1 MKKVLLVLFSVF
13 TILFFIS
20 CGSKP
25 APEEVEPEAPVVEE
39 NVEPET
45 PVVDETDNTI
55 EPETEQLSEEELAA
69 LIAKIDEARE
79 VAILAGAEKNA
90 PDLLNSIDGIYEK
103 AKEEN
108 LQDNADSLILKYS
121 ILASYAKAK
130 NAKIEIDENDLSGF
144 AQKNYDEGVFCLQ
157 KVEEALANIE
167 EIEPNAQ
174 KDAESAYSNFTNVI
188 TIAYKKL
195 AKEQRNLAYE
205 AKVKSDSVRAGV
217 SQKERYKEAADN
229 FKSGDTLYSMQSPK
243 KALEKYELA
252 AQQFTELYEEVSEKR
267 AAAQAAIEAAK
278 RKVQESSQF
287 AEQADEESPI
297 TEKLDGIED
306 ADTVLLEEDDYEN
319 PEDAEAD
326 ISEDID
332 DEILIE
338 ESDETDKELIE
349 SESETETEA
358 ETEESENS
366 EKIEDTLESGQST
379 EENDDSD
386 ESDEP
391 IIDEPISEELSEQE
405 KIDDIVNENENP
417 EQDGSDLS
425 TEIIEEN
432 VQDEVEVE

>member
-1 MKKVLLVLFSVF
+1 MKKVFLVLFSVF

-144 AQKNYDEGVFCLQ
+144 AQKNYDEGVICLQ

-306 ADTVLLEEDDYEN
+306 ADTVLLEEDNYEN
-319 PEDAEAD
+319 PKDAEAD

-332 DEILIE
+332 DETLIE

-349 SESETETEA
+349 SETEIETEA

-366 EKIEDTLESGQST
+366 EKIEDTLESEEST
-379 EENDDSD
+379 EKNDDSD

-405 KIDDIVNENENP
+405 KIDDIVIENENT

>member
-45 PVVDETDNTI
+45 PVVDETDNII
-55 EPETEQLSEEELAA
+55 ESETEQLSEEELAA

-130 NAKIEIDENDLSGF
+130 NAKIEIDENNLSGF
-144 AQKNYDEGVFCLQ
+144 AQKNYDEGVICLQ

-332 DEILIE
+332 DETLIE

-349 SESETETEA
+349 SETETET
-358 ETEESENS
+358 ETEESET
-366 EKIEDTLESGQST
+366 EKIEDTLESEEST
-379 EENDDSD
+379 EKNDDSD

-405 KIDDIVNENENP
+405 KIDDIVIENENT

>member
-1 MKKVLLVLFSVF
+1 MKKVFLVLFSVF

-45 PVVDETDNTI
+45 PVVDETDNII

-130 NAKIEIDENDLSGF
+130 NAKIEIDENNLPGF
-144 AQKNYDEGVFCLQ
+144 AQKNYDEGVICLQ

-205 AKVKSDSVRAGV
+205 AKVKSDSVRAGD

-332 DEILIE
+332 DETLIE

-349 SESETETEA
+349 SETETETEA
-358 ETEESENS
+358 ETEESET
-366 EKIEDTLESGQST
+366 EKIEDTLESEEST
-379 EENDDSD
+379 EKNDDSD

-405 KIDDIVNENENP
+405 KIDDIVIENENP

-425 TEIIEEN
+425 TEMIEEN

>member
-130 NAKIEIDENDLSGF
+130 NAKIEIDENNLSGF
-144 AQKNYDEGVFCLQ
+144 AQKNYDEGVICLQ

-267 AAAQAAIEAAK
+267 AAAQAAIDAAK

-332 DEILIE
+332 DETLIE

-349 SESETETEA
+349 SETETETEA

-366 EKIEDTLESGQST
+366 EKIEDTLESEEST
-379 EENDDSD
+379 EKNDDSD

-405 KIDDIVNENENP
+405 KIDDIVIENENT

>member
-1 MKKVLLVLFSVF
+1 MKKVFLVLFSVF

-45 PVVDETDNTI
+45 PVVDEIDNTI
-55 EPETEQLSEEELAA
+55 ESETEQLSEEELAA

-108 LQDNADSLILKYS
+108 LQENADSLILKYS

-144 AQKNYDEGVFCLQ
+144 AQKNYDEGVICLQ

-167 EIEPNAQ
+167 EIEPNVQ

-332 DEILIE
+332 DETLIE

-349 SESETETEA
+349 SETETETEA

-366 EKIEDTLESGQST
+366 EKIEDTLESEEST
-379 EENDDSD
+379 EKNDDSD
-386 ESDEP
+386 ES
-391 IIDEPISEELSEQE
+391 DEPISEELSEQE
-405 KIDDIVNENENP
+405 KIDDIVIENENT

>member
-1 MKKVLLVLFSVF
+1 MKKVFLVLFSVF

-144 AQKNYDEGVFCLQ
+144 AQKNYDEGVICLQ

-217 SQKERYKEAADN
+217 SQKERYKEATDN

-243 KALEKYELA
+243 KALEKYTLA
-252 AQQFTELYEEVSEKR
+252 ESKFTELYEEVFEKR
-267 AAAQAAIEAAK
+267 AAAQAAIDAAK

-332 DEILIE
+332 DETLIE
-338 ESDETDKELIE
+338 ESDETDKELI
-349 SESETETEA
+349 ESETETEA

-366 EKIEDTLESGQST
+366 EKIEDTLESEEST
-379 EENDDSD
+379 EKNDDSD
-386 ESDEP
+386 ES
-391 IIDEPISEELSEQE
+391 DEPISEELSEQE
-405 KIDDIVNENENP
+405 KIDDIVIENENT

>member
-45 PVVDETDNTI
+45 PVVDETDNII

-144 AQKNYDEGVFCLQ
+144 AQKNYDEGVICLQ

-332 DEILIE
+332 DETLIE

-349 SESETETEA
+349 SETETETEA

-366 EKIEDTLESGQST
+366 EKIEDTLESEEST
-379 EENDDSD
+379 EKNDDSD

-405 KIDDIVNENENP
+405 KIDDIVIENENT

>member
-121 ILASYAKAK
+121 ILANYAKAK
-130 NAKIEIDENDLSGF
+130 NAKIEIDENNLSGF
-144 AQKNYDEGVFCLQ
+144 AQKNYDEGVICLQ

-195 AKEQRNLAYE
+195 AKEQRDLAYE

-217 SQKERYKEAADN
+217 SQKERYKEATDN

-332 DEILIE
+332 DETLIE

-349 SESETETEA
+349 SETET

-366 EKIEDTLESGQST
+366 EKIEDTLESEEST
-379 EENDDSD
+379 EKNDDSD

-405 KIDDIVNENENP
+405 KIDDIVIENENT

>member
-1 MKKVLLVLFSVF
+1 MKKVFLVLFSVF

-121 ILASYAKAK
+121 ILANYAKAK
-130 NAKIEIDENDLSGF
+130 NAKIEIDENNLSGF
-144 AQKNYDEGVFCLQ
+144 AQKNYDEGVICLQ

-217 SQKERYKEAADN
+217 SQKERYKEATDN

-332 DEILIE
+332 DETLIE

-349 SESETETEA
+349 SETETETEA
-358 ETEESENS
+358 SENS
-366 EKIEDTLESGQST
+366 EKIEDTLESEEST
-379 EENDDSD
+379 EKNDDSD

-405 KIDDIVNENENP
+405 KIDDIVIENENT

>member
-45 PVVDETDNTI
+45 PVVDETDNII

-144 AQKNYDEGVFCLQ
+144 AQKNYDEGVICLQ

-167 EIEPNAQ
+167 EIEQNAQ

-332 DEILIE
+332 DETLIE

-349 SESETETEA
+349 SETEA

-366 EKIEDTLESGQST
+366 EKIEDTLESEEST
-379 EENDDSD
+379 EKNDDSD
-386 ESDEP
+386 ESEEP

-405 KIDDIVNENENP
+405 KIDDIVIENENT
-417 EQDGSDLS
+417 ELDGSDLS

>member
-1 MKKVLLVLFSVF
+1 MKKVFLVLFSVF

-45 PVVDETDNTI
+45 PVVDETDNAI
-55 EPETEQLSEEELAA
+55 EPETEQLSEEELAS

-144 AQKNYDEGVFCLQ
+144 AQKNYDEGVICLQ
-157 KVEEALANIE
+157 KVEEVLANIE
-167 EIEPNAQ
+167 EIEQNAQ

-217 SQKERYKEAADN
+217 SQKERYKEATDN

-278 RKVQESSQF
+278 RKVQESSKF

-332 DEILIE
+332 DETLIE

-349 SESETETEA
+349 SETEIETEA

-366 EKIEDTLESGQST
+366 EKIEDTLESEEST
-379 EENDDSD
+379 EKNDDSD
-386 ESDEP
+386 ESDES

-405 KIDDIVNENENP
+405 KIDDIVIENENT

-425 TEIIEEN
+425 TEMIEEN

>member
-1 MKKVLLVLFSVF
+1 MKKVFLVLFSVF

-130 NAKIEIDENDLSGF
+130 NAKIEIDENNLSGF
-144 AQKNYDEGVFCLQ
+144 AQKNYDEGVICLQ

-195 AKEQRNLAYE
+195 AKAQRNLAYE

-217 SQKERYKEAADN
+217 SQKERYKEATDN

-332 DEILIE
+332 DETLIE

-349 SESETETEA
+349 SETEIETEA

-366 EKIEDTLESGQST
+366 EKIEDTLESEEST
-379 EENDDSD
+379 EKNDDSD
-386 ESDEP
+386 ES
-391 IIDEPISEELSEQE
+391 DEPISEELSEQE
-405 KIDDIVNENENP
+405 KIDDIVIENENT

>member
-1 MKKVLLVLFSVF
+1 MKKVFLVLFSVF

-45 PVVDETDNTI
+45 PVVDETDNII

-130 NAKIEIDENDLSGF
+130 NAKIEIDENNLSGF
-144 AQKNYDEGVFCLQ
+144 AQKNYDEGVICLQ
-157 KVEEALANIE
+157 KVEESLANIE

-174 KDAESAYSNFTNVI
+174 KDAESAYSNFANVI

-217 SQKERYKEAADN
+217 SQKERYKEATDN

-287 AEQADEESPI
+287 AEQADAESPI

-332 DEILIE
+332 DE
-338 ESDETDKELIE
+338 TDKELI
-349 SESETETEA
+349 ESETETEA

-366 EKIEDTLESGQST
+366 EKIEDTLESEEST
-379 EENDDSD
+379 EKNDDSD

-405 KIDDIVNENENP
+405 KIDDIVIENENP

-432 VQDEVEVE
+432 VQDEVGVE

>member
-45 PVVDETDNTI
+45 PVVDETDNII

-121 ILASYAKAK
+121 ILANYAKAK

-144 AQKNYDEGVFCLQ
+144 AQKNYDEGVICLQ
-157 KVEEALANIE
+157 KVEEALTNIE

-188 TIAYKKL
+188 TIAYKRL

-332 DEILIE
+332 DETLIE

-349 SESETETEA
+349 SETETETEA

-366 EKIEDTLESGQST
+366 EKIEDTLESEEST
-379 EENDDSD
+379 EKNDDSD

-405 KIDDIVNENENP
+405 KIDDIVNENENT

>member
-144 AQKNYDEGVFCLQ
+144 AQKNYDEGVICLQ

-332 DEILIE
+332 DETLIE

-349 SESETETEA
+349 SETETETEA

-366 EKIEDTLESGQST
+366 EKIEDTLESEEST
-379 EENDDSD
+379 EKNDDSD

-405 KIDDIVNENENP
+405 KIDDIVIENENT

>member
-1 MKKVLLVLFSVF
+1 MKKVFLVLFSVF

-144 AQKNYDEGVFCLQ
+144 AQKNYDEGVIWLQ
-157 KVEEALANIE
+157 KVEEALVNIE

-332 DEILIE
+332 DETLIE

-349 SESETETEA
+349 SETET

-366 EKIEDTLESGQST
+366 EKIEDTLESEEST
-379 EENDDSD
+379 EKNDDSD

-405 KIDDIVNENENP
+405 KIDDIVIENENT

>member
-45 PVVDETDNTI
+45 PVVDETDNII

-144 AQKNYDEGVFCLQ
+144 AQKNYDEGVICLQ

-174 KDAESAYSNFTNVI
+174 KDAESAYSNFTSVI

-217 SQKERYKEAADN
+217 SQKERYKEATDN

-332 DEILIE
+332 DETLIE

-349 SESETETEA
+349 SETEIETEA

-366 EKIEDTLESGQST
+366 EKIEDTLESEEST
-379 EENDDSD
+379 EKNDDSD

-405 KIDDIVNENENP
+405 KIDDIVIENENT

>member
-55 EPETEQLSEEELAA
+55 EPEAEQLSEEELAA

-144 AQKNYDEGVFCLQ
+144 AQKNYDEGVICLQ

-174 KDAESAYSNFTNVI
+174 KDVESAYSNFTNVI

-332 DEILIE
+332 DETLIE

-349 SESETETEA
+349 SETET

-366 EKIEDTLESGQST
+366 EKIEDTLESEEST
-379 EENDDSD
+379 EKNDDLD

>member
-144 AQKNYDEGVFCLQ
+144 AQKNYDEGVICLQ

-217 SQKERYKEAADN
+217 SQKERYKEATDN

-252 AQQFTELYEEVSEKR
+252 AQKFTELYEEVSEKR

-332 DEILIE
+332 DETLIE

-349 SESETETEA
+349 SETETETEA

-366 EKIEDTLESGQST
+366 EKIEDTLESEEST
-379 EENDDSD
+379 ETNDDSD

-405 KIDDIVNENENP
+405 KIDDIVIENENT

-425 TEIIEEN
+425 TEIVEEN

>member
-130 NAKIEIDENDLSGF
+130 NAKIEIDENNLSGF
-144 AQKNYDEGVFCLQ
+144 AQKNYDEGVICLQ

-188 TIAYKKL
+188 TIAHKKL

-332 DEILIE
+332 DETLIE

-349 SESETETEA
+349 SET

-366 EKIEDTLESGQST
+366 EKIEDTLESEEST
-379 EENDDSD
+379 EKNDDSD

-405 KIDDIVNENENP
+405 KIDDIVIENENT

>member
-1 MKKVLLVLFSVF
+1 MKKVFLVLFSVF

-39 NVEPET
+39 NAEPET
-45 PVVDETDNTI
+45 PVVDETDNII
-55 EPETEQLSEEELAA
+55 ESETQQLSEEELAA

-144 AQKNYDEGVFCLQ
+144 AQKNYDEGVICLQ

-332 DEILIE
+332 DETLIE

-349 SESETETEA
+349 SETETETEA

-366 EKIEDTLESGQST
+366 EKIEDTLESEEST
-379 EENDDSD
+379 EKNDDSD

>member
-25 APEEVEPEAPVVEE
+25 APEEVEPEA
-39 NVEPET
+39 

-130 NAKIEIDENDLSGF
+130 NAKIEIDENNLSGF
-144 AQKNYDEGVFCLQ
+144 AQKNYDEGVICLQ

-167 EIEPNAQ
+167 EIEQNAQ

-252 AQQFTELYEEVSEKR
+252 AQQFIELYEEVSEKR

-332 DEILIE
+332 DETLIE

-349 SESETETEA
+349 SETEIETEA

-366 EKIEDTLESGQST
+366 EKIEDTLESEEST
-379 EENDDSD
+379 EKNDDSD

-405 KIDDIVNENENP
+405 KIDDIVIENENT

>member
-45 PVVDETDNTI
+45 PVVDETDNII

-130 NAKIEIDENDLSGF
+130 NAKIEIDENNLSGF
-144 AQKNYDEGVFCLQ
+144 AQKNYDEGVICLQ

-217 SQKERYKEAADN
+217 SQKERYKEATDN

-332 DEILIE
+332 DETLIE

-349 SESETETEA
+349 SETETETEA
-358 ETEESENS
+358 SENS
-366 EKIEDTLESGQST
+366 EKIEDTLESEEST
-379 EENDDSD
+379 EKNDDSD

-405 KIDDIVNENENP
+405 KIDDIVIENENTA
-417 EQDGSDLS
+417 QDGSDLS

>member
-45 PVVDETDNTI
+45 PIVDETDNTI

-130 NAKIEIDENDLSGF
+130 NAKIEIDENNLSGF
-144 AQKNYDEGVFCLQ
+144 AQKNYDEGVICLQ

-217 SQKERYKEAADN
+217 SQKERYKEATDN

-332 DEILIE
+332 DETLIE

-349 SESETETEA
+349 TETETEA
-358 ETEESENS
+358 ETEASETPV
-366 EKIEDTLESGQST
+366 KIEDTLESEEST
-379 EENDDSD
+379 EKNDDSD

-405 KIDDIVNENENP
+405 KIDDIDIENENT
-417 EQDGSDLS
+417 ELDGSDLS
-425 TEIIEEN
+425 TELIEEN

>member
-1 MKKVLLVLFSVF
+1 MKKVFLVLFSVF

-45 PVVDETDNTI
+45 PVVDETDNII

-144 AQKNYDEGVFCLQ
+144 AQKNYDEGVICLQ
-157 KVEEALANIE
+157 KVEEVLSNIE

-332 DEILIE
+332 DETLIE

-349 SESETETEA
+349 SETETETEA

-366 EKIEDTLESGQST
+366 EKIEDTLESEEST
-379 EENDDSD
+379 EKNDDSD

-405 KIDDIVNENENP
+405 KIDDIVIEYENT

>member
-144 AQKNYDEGVFCLQ
+144 AQKNYDEGVICLQ

-167 EIEPNAQ
+167 EIEQNAQ

-195 AKEQRNLAYE
+195 AKEKRNLAYE

-217 SQKERYKEAADN
+217 SQKERYKEATDN

-306 ADTVLLEEDDYEN
+306 ADTVLLEEDNYEN

-332 DEILIE
+332 DETLIE

-349 SESETETEA
+349 SETEIETEA

-366 EKIEDTLESGQST
+366 EKIEDTLESEEST
-379 EENDDSD
+379 EKNDDSD

-405 KIDDIVNENENP
+405 KIDDIVIENENT

>member
-90 PDLLNSIDGIYEK
+90 QDLLNSIDGIYEK

-130 NAKIEIDENDLSGF
+130 NAKIEIDENNLSGF
-144 AQKNYDEGVFCLQ
+144 AQKNYDEGVICLQ

-332 DEILIE
+332 DETLIE

-349 SESETETEA
+349 SETEIETEA

-366 EKIEDTLESGQST
+366 EKIEDTLESEEST
-379 EENDDSD
+379 EKNDDSD

-405 KIDDIVNENENP
+405 KIDDIVIENENT